1 MTLREPATNEMT
13 SIPQH
18 AYERVA
24 GHVELPPT
32 PNPEPADGHDLPKA
46 SASSTTSQTA
56 THLDWL
62 RAHHRVLEKSLGN
75 KTGVVNRDVPIVV
88 SGDDLSL
95 AELVAVAQ
103 YNVPIQ
109 VSTDDKIKG
118 RVNGSVEFLKQHLE
132 KGEVVY
138 GINTGYGGS
147 ADTRSN
153 DFVSMQRALIQHQ
166 NSGVLLPSD
175 LGQSNDDFPESSL
188 GLKPHNLPRP
198 VVRGTM
204 LARINSLLRGHSAV
218 RLTIIENI
226 VTLLNHDF
234 IPVIPLRGSI
244 SASGDLSPLSY
255 IAGALEGN
263 HDIFLDC
270 RMPNGKR
277 QVISADRAIQL
288 AGLTP
293 TTMMPKE
300 GLGLM
305 NGTAVS
311 VAGATMALHETQYLA
326 LATQVATAMCTEA
339 MRGSA
344 DNYHPFIAD
353 IRPHPGQREAGVN
366 IFKMLE
372 TSKLVVGKDS
382 HTAGLYQDR
391 YALRTSSQWIGPQ
404 LEDLLLSARQ
414 LEVELNSTTDN
425 PLVDT
430 QANMVHHGGNFQ
442 AAAVTSAMEKTRLTL
457 QMFGKLMFAQCTELI
472 NPQLNHILSPNLC
485 FDDPDLS
492 YTFKGIDIN
501 MAAYQSELA
510 FLANPVSTHVQS
522 AEMHNQAVNSLALIS
537 ARYTQDAVEL
547 VSLMTSA
554 FIYAICQ
561 ALDLHVLYIEY
572 MTLIEQKARPAFE
585 QAFASTLPPAEIN
598 TLWTEIFGA
607 VKAGLTSAKSKALDE
622 RARIA
627 SESAMVPL
635 TKALLAAPKAAEN
648 NAFAALGEFTT
659 NLQET
664 ITSSIRATRVRF
676 STSEPPTLQYLGQGS
691 ATMYR
696 FVRHELNVPLHRG
709 LVEHPTFSSSER
721 DGVRASAGE
730 KVTLGRRIGTIYG
743 ALRSGRMRKVLL
755 QCVA

>member
-1 MTLREPATNEMT
+1 
-13 SIPQH
+13 
-18 AYERVA
+18 
-24 GHVELPPT
+24 
-32 PNPEPADGHDLPKA
+32 
-46 SASSTTSQTA
+46 
-56 THLDWL
+56 
-62 RAHHRVLEKSLGN
+62 
-75 KTGVVNRDVPIVV
+75 
-88 SGDDLSL
+88 
-95 AELVAVAQ
+95 
-103 YNVPIQ
+103 
-109 VSTDDKIKG
+109 
-118 RVNGSVEFLKQHLE
+118 
-132 KGEVVY
+132 
-138 GINTGYGGS
+138 
-147 ADTRSN
+147 
-153 DFVSMQRALIQHQ
+153 MQRALIQHQ

-175 LGQSNDDFPESSL
+175 LGRSDDDFPESSV
-188 GLKPHNLPRP
+188 GLKPHSLPKP

-218 RLTIIENI
+218 RLEI
-226 VTLLNHDF
+226 VESIATLLNHDF

-263 HDIFLDC
+263 HDIYLDC
-270 RMPNGKR
+270 KMPNGKR
-277 QVISADRAIQL
+277 EVLSADRAIQL

-311 VAGATMALHETQYLA
+311 VAGATIALHETQYLA
-326 LATQVATAMCTEA
+326 LATQVLTAMCTEA
-339 MRGSA
+339 LRGSA

-353 IRPHPGQREAGVN
+353 IRPHPGQQEAGVN

-391 YALRTSSQWIGPQ
+391 YALRTSSQWVGPQ

-414 LEVELNSTTDN
+414 LEIELNSTTDN
-425 PLVDT
+425 PLVDPK
-430 QANMVHHGGNFQ
+430 AGMVHHGGNFQ
-442 AAAVTSAMEKTRLTL
+442 AASVTSAMEKTRLSL

-472 NPQLNHILSPNLC
+472 NPMLNGILSPNLC

-510 FLANPVSTHVQS
+510 FLANPVSSHVQS

-537 ARYTQDAVEL
+537 ARYTADAVEL

-554 FIYAICQ
+554 FLYAVCQ
-561 ALDLHVLYIEY
+561 ALDIHVLYIEY

-585 QAFASTLPPAEIN
+585 QAFTPTIAPSEVDN
-598 TLWTEIFGA
+598 LWTEVFNA
-607 VKAGLTSAKSKALDE
+607 LKAGLTSAKSKALDE

-627 SESAMVPL
+627 ADATIAPL
-635 TKALLAAPKAAEN
+635 TKALLQNPKAAEN
-648 NAFAALGEFTT
+648 NAFAALGSFVED
-659 NLQET
+659 LAT
-664 ITSSIRATRVRF
+664 IVSSSVRDTRVRF
-676 STSEPPTLQYLGQGS
+676 SSPDGPPTLQYLGHGS
-691 ATMYR
+691 AVMYR
-696 FVRHELNVPLHRG
+696 FVRHELNVPLHKG
-709 LVEHPTFSSSER
+709 LAEHPTYPYAER

-730 KVTLGRRIGTIYG
+730 KVTLGKRISTIYG
-743 ALRSGRMRKVLL
+743 ALRSGRMRKVLVECL
-755 QCVA
+755 A

>member
-1 MTLREPATNEMT
+1 
-13 SIPQH
+13 
-18 AYERVA
+18 
-24 GHVELPPT
+24 
-32 PNPEPADGHDLPKA
+32 
-46 SASSTTSQTA
+46 
-56 THLDWL
+56 
-62 RAHHRVLEKSLGN
+62 
-75 KTGVVNRDVPIVV
+75 
-88 SGDDLSL
+88 
-95 AELVAVAQ
+95 
-103 YNVPIQ
+103 
-109 VSTDDKIKG
+109 
-118 RVNGSVEFLKQHLE
+118 
-132 KGEVVY
+132 
-138 GINTGYGGS
+138 
-147 ADTRSN
+147 
-153 DFVSMQRALIQHQ
+153 
-166 NSGVLLPSD
+166 
-175 LGQSNDDFPESSL
+175 
-188 GLKPHNLPRP
+188 
-198 VVRGTM
+198 M

-218 RLTIIENI
+218 RLVVVENI
-226 VTLLNHDF
+226 ATLLNHDF
-234 IPVIPLRGSI
+234 VPVIPLRGSI

-270 RMPNGKR
+270 RMSNGKR
-277 QVISADRAIQL
+277 EILSADKAIQL

-326 LATQVATAMCTEA
+326 LSTQVLTAMCTEA

-353 IRPHPGQREAGVN
+353 IRPHLGQMEAGAN

-404 LEDLLLSARQ
+404 LEDLMLSAKQ

-425 PLVDT
+425 PLVDPE
-430 QANMVHHGGNFQ
+430 AGMVHHGGNFQ
-442 AAAVTSAMEKTRLTL
+442 AASVTSAMEKTRLAL
-457 QMFGKLMFAQCTELI
+457 QMLGKLMFAQCTELI

-501 MAAYQSELA
+501 MASYQSELA

-537 ARYTQDAVEL
+537 ARYTLDAVEL

-554 FIYAICQ
+554 FLYALCQ

-572 MTLIEQKARPAFE
+572 MTLIEKNGRPAFE
-585 QAFASTLPPAEIN
+585 RVFSESLSPNDLNQ
-598 TLWTEIFGA
+598 LWPELFTA
-607 VKAGLTSAKSKALDE
+607 VKAGLTSAKSKATDE
-622 RARIA
+622 RSRTAAEATI
-627 SESAMVPL
+627 VPL
-635 TKALLAAPKAAEN
+635 TKALAKSPKAAETN
-648 NAFAALGEFTT
+648 VFASLGSWTEE
-659 NLQET
+659 LAT
-664 ITSSIRATRVRF
+664 IISSSIRETRVRF
-676 STSEPPTLQYLGQGS
+676 SSGQGPTTLNYLGHGS

-696 FVRHELNVPLHRG
+696 YVRFELGVPLHKG
-709 LVEHPTFSSSER
+709 LVEHPTYPGAER

-730 KVTLGRRIGTIYG
+730 KVTIGKRISTIYG

-755 QCVA
+755 ECLA

>member
-1 MTLREPATNEMT
+1 
-13 SIPQH
+13 
-18 AYERVA
+18 
-24 GHVELPPT
+24 
-32 PNPEPADGHDLPKA
+32 
-46 SASSTTSQTA
+46 
-56 THLDWL
+56 
-62 RAHHRVLEKSLGN
+62 
-75 KTGVVNRDVPIVV
+75 
-88 SGDDLSL
+88 
-95 AELVAVAQ
+95 
-103 YNVPIQ
+103 
-109 VSTDDKIKG
+109 
-118 RVNGSVEFLKQHLE
+118 
-132 KGEVVY
+132 
-138 GINTGYGGS
+138 
-147 ADTRSN
+147 
-153 DFVSMQRALIQHQ
+153 
-166 NSGVLLPSD
+166 LLPSD
-175 LGQSNDDFPESSL
+175 IGQSSDDFDESSL
-188 GLKPHNLPRP
+188 DLKSHNLPRP
-198 VVRGTM
+198 IVRGTM

-218 RLTIIENI
+218 RLVVVENI
-226 VTLLNHDF
+226 ATLLNHDF

-277 QVISADRAIQL
+277 QIMSADRAIQL

-326 LATQVATAMCTEA
+326 LSTQVLTAMCTEA

-353 IRPHPGQREAGVN
+353 IRPHEGQMEAGIN

-404 LEDLLLSARQ
+404 LEDLMLSAKQ

-425 PLVDT
+425 PLVDP
-430 QANMVHHGGNFQ
+430 AAGMVHHGGNFQ
-442 AAAVTSAMEKTRLTL
+442 AASVTSAMEKTRLSL
-457 QMFGKLMFAQCTELI
+457 QMLGKLMFAQCTELI

-501 MAAYQSELA
+501 MASYQSELA

-537 ARYTQDAVEL
+537 ARYTLDAVEL

-554 FIYAICQ
+554 FLYALCQ

-572 MTLIEQKARPAFE
+572 MTLAEKKARPAFE
-585 QAFASTLPPAEIN
+585 EKFSGVLSPNDLNE
-598 TLWTEIFGA
+598 LWPELFTA

-622 RARIA
+622 RSRLAA
-627 SESAMVPL
+627 EATMVPL
-635 TKALLAAPKAAEN
+635 TKALAKSPKAAETN
-648 NAFAALGEFTT
+648 VFASLTSWSEELTT
-659 NLQET
+659 
-664 ITSSIRATRVRF
+664 IIASSVRETRVRF
-676 STSEPPTLQYLGQGS
+676 SSGEGPTTLSYLGHGS

-696 FVRHELNVPLHRG
+696 FVRHELNVPLHKG
-709 LVEHPTFSSSER
+709 LVEHPTYPNAER

-730 KVTLGRRIGTIYG
+730 KVTLGKRISTIYG
-743 ALRSGRMRKVLL
+743 ALRSGRMRKVFLECL
-755 QCVA
+755 A

>member
-1 MTLREPATNEMT
+1 MPRPF
-13 SIPQH
+13 
-18 AYERVA
+18 
-24 GHVELPPT
+24 
-32 PNPEPADGHDLPKA
+32 ADVD
-46 SASSTTSQTA
+46 S
-56 THLDWL
+56 
-62 RAHHRVLEKSLGN
+62 
-75 KTGVVNRDVPIVV
+75 
-88 SGDDLSL
+88 
-95 AELVAVAQ
+95 
-103 YNVPIQ
+103 
-109 VSTDDKIKG
+109 
-118 RVNGSVEFLKQHLE
+118 
-132 KGEVVY
+132 

-147 ADTRSN
+147 ADTRSG

-175 LGQSNDDFPESSL
+175 LGQSSDDFDESSL
-188 GLKPHNLPRP
+188 GLKGHNLPRP
-198 VVRGTM
+198 IVRGTM

-218 RLTIIENI
+218 RLVVVENI
-226 VTLLNHDF
+226 AALLNHDF

-263 HDIFLDC
+263 HDIYLDC
-270 RMPNGKR
+270 KLPNGKR
-277 QVISADRAIQL
+277 EVLSADKAIQL

-326 LATQVATAMCTEA
+326 LSTQVLTAMCTEA

-353 IRPHPGQREAGVN
+353 IRPHLGQMEAGAN

-404 LEDLLLSARQ
+404 LEDLMLSAKQ

-425 PLVDT
+425 PLVDP
-430 QANMVHHGGNFQ
+430 AAGMVHHGGNFQ
-442 AAAVTSAMEKTRLTL
+442 AASVTSAMEKTRLAL
-457 QMFGKLMFAQCTELI
+457 QMLGKLMFAQCTELI

-501 MAAYQSELA
+501 MASYQSELA

-537 ARYTQDAVEL
+537 ARYTLDAVEL

-554 FIYAICQ
+554 FLYALCQ

-572 MTLIEQKARPAFE
+572 ITLTEKKAVPALERLFSDALSPNDLK
-585 QAFASTLPPAEIN
+585 Q
-598 TLWTEIFGA
+598 LWPEIFTA
-607 VKAGLTSAKSKALDE
+607 IKAGLTSAKSKATDE
-622 RARIA
+622 RSRIA
-627 SESAMVPL
+627 AEATIVPL
-635 TKALLAAPKAAEN
+635 TKALAKSPKAAEQN
-648 NAFAALGEFTT
+648 VFASLATWTEELTT
-659 NLQET
+659 
-664 ITSSIRATRVRF
+664 IISSSIHESRVKF
-676 STSEPPTLQYLGQGS
+676 SSGEGPTTLEYLGHGS

-696 FVRHELNVPLHRG
+696 FVRFELGVPLHKG
-709 LVEHPTFSSSER
+709 LVEHPTYPNAER

-730 KVTLGRRIGTIYG
+730 KVTLGKRISTIYA
-743 ALRSGRMRKVLL
+743 ALRSGRMRKVFLECL
-755 QCVA
+755 A

>member
-1 MTLREPATNEMT
+1 
-13 SIPQH
+13 
-18 AYERVA
+18 
-24 GHVELPPT
+24 
-32 PNPEPADGHDLPKA
+32 
-46 SASSTTSQTA
+46 
-56 THLDWL
+56 
-62 RAHHRVLEKSLGN
+62 
-75 KTGVVNRDVPIVV
+75 
-88 SGDDLSL
+88 
-95 AELVAVAQ
+95 
-103 YNVPIQ
+103 
-109 VSTDDKIKG
+109 
-118 RVNGSVEFLKQHLE
+118 
-132 KGEVVY
+132 
-138 GINTGYGGS
+138 
-147 ADTRSN
+147 
-153 DFVSMQRALIQHQ
+153 
-166 NSGVLLPSD
+166 
-175 LGQSNDDFPESSL
+175 
-188 GLKPHNLPRP
+188 
-198 VVRGTM
+198 M

-218 RLTIIENI
+218 RLVVVENI
-226 VTLLNHDF
+226 ATLLNHDF

-277 QVISADRAIQL
+277 QIMSADRAIQL

-326 LATQVATAMCTEA
+326 LSTQVLTAMCTEA

-353 IRPHPGQREAGVN
+353 IRPHEGQMEAGIN

-404 LEDLLLSARQ
+404 LEDLMLSAKQ

-425 PLVDT
+425 PLVDP
-430 QANMVHHGGNFQ
+430 AAGMVHHGGNFQ
-442 AAAVTSAMEKTRLTL
+442 AASVTSAMEKTRLSL
-457 QMFGKLMFAQCTELI
+457 QMLGKLMFAQCTELI

-501 MAAYQSELA
+501 MASYQSELA

-537 ARYTQDAVEL
+537 ARYTLDAVEL

-554 FIYAICQ
+554 FLYALCQ

-572 MTLIEQKARPAFE
+572 MTLAEKKARPAFE
-585 QAFASTLPPAEIN
+585 EKFSGVLSPNDLNE
-598 TLWTEIFGA
+598 LWPELFTA

-622 RARIA
+622 RSRLAA
-627 SESAMVPL
+627 EATMVPL
-635 TKALLAAPKAAEN
+635 TKALAKSPKAAETN
-648 NAFAALGEFTT
+648 VFASLTSWSEELTT
-659 NLQET
+659 
-664 ITSSIRATRVRF
+664 IIASSVRETRVRF
-676 STSEPPTLQYLGQGS
+676 SSGEGPTTLSYLGHGS

-696 FVRHELNVPLHRG
+696 FVRHELNVPLHKG
-709 LVEHPTFSSSER
+709 LVEHPTYPNAER

-730 KVTLGRRIGTIYG
+730 KVTLGKRISTIYG
-743 ALRSGRMRKVLL
+743 ALRSGRMRKVFLDCL
-755 QCVA
+755 A

>member
-1 MTLREPATNEMT
+1 
-13 SIPQH
+13 
-18 AYERVA
+18 
-24 GHVELPPT
+24 
-32 PNPEPADGHDLPKA
+32 
-46 SASSTTSQTA
+46 
-56 THLDWL
+56 
-62 RAHHRVLEKSLGN
+62 
-75 KTGVVNRDVPIVV
+75 
-88 SGDDLSL
+88 
-95 AELVAVAQ
+95 
-103 YNVPIQ
+103 
-109 VSTDDKIKG
+109 
-118 RVNGSVEFLKQHLE
+118 
-132 KGEVVY
+132 
-138 GINTGYGGS
+138 
-147 ADTRSN
+147 
-153 DFVSMQRALIQHQ
+153 MQRALIQHQ

-175 LGQSNDDFPESSL
+175 IGQSSDDFDESSL
-188 GLKPHNLPRP
+188 DLKSHNLPRP
-198 VVRGTM
+198 IVRGTM

-218 RLTIIENI
+218 RLVVVENI
-226 VTLLNHDF
+226 ATLLNHDF
-234 IPVIPLRGSI
+234 VPVIPLRGSI

-277 QVISADRAIQL
+277 QVLSADRAIQL

-326 LATQVATAMCTEA
+326 LSTQVLTAMCTEA

-353 IRPHPGQREAGVN
+353 IRPHAGQMEAGIN

-404 LEDLLLSARQ
+404 LEDLMLSAKQ

-425 PLVDT
+425 PLVDP
-430 QANMVHHGGNFQ
+430 AAGMVHHGGNFQ
-442 AAAVTSAMEKTRLTL
+442 AASVTSAMEKTRLSL
-457 QMFGKLMFAQCTELI
+457 QMLGKLMFAQCTELI

-501 MAAYQSELA
+501 MASYQSELA

-537 ARYTQDAVEL
+537 ARYTLDAVEL

-554 FIYAICQ
+554 FLYALCQ

-572 MTLIEQKARPAFE
+572 MTLAEKKARPAFE
-585 QAFASTLPPAEIN
+585 EKFSGVLSPNDLNE
-598 TLWTEIFGA
+598 LWPELFTA

-627 SESAMVPL
+627 AEATMVPL
-635 TKALLAAPKAAEN
+635 TKALAKSPKAAETN
-648 NAFAALGEFTT
+648 VFSSLTSWSEELTT
-659 NLQET
+659 
-664 ITSSIRATRVRF
+664 IISSSVRETRVRF
-676 STSEPPTLQYLGQGS
+676 SSGDGPTTLEYLGHGS

-696 FVRHELNVPLHRG
+696 FVRYELGVPLHKG
-709 LVEHPTFSSSER
+709 LVEHPTYPNAER

-730 KVTLGRRIGTIYG
+730 KVTLGKRISTIYG
-743 ALRSGRMRKVLL
+743 ALRSGRMRKVFLECL
-755 QCVA
+755 A

>member
-1 MTLREPATNEMT
+1 MVSNV
-13 SIPQH
+13 H
-18 AYERVA
+18 
-24 GHVELPPT
+24 
-32 PNPEPADGHDLPKA
+32 
-46 SASSTTSQTA
+46 
-56 THLDWL
+56 WL
-62 RAHHRVLEKSLGN
+62 SCRISCL
-75 KTGVVNRDVPIVV
+75 TIYP
-88 SGDDLSL
+88 
-95 AELVAVAQ
+95 
-103 YNVPIQ
+103 
-109 VSTDDKIKG
+109 
-118 RVNGSVEFLKQHLE
+118 
-132 KGEVVY
+132 

-147 ADTRSN
+147 ADTRSS

-175 LGQSNDDFPESSL
+175 IGQTSDDFDESSL
-188 GLKPHNLPRP
+188 DLKSHNLPRP
-198 VVRGTM
+198 IVRGTM

-218 RLTIIENI
+218 RLVVVENI
-226 VTLLNHDF
+226 ATLLNHDF
-234 IPVIPLRGSI
+234 VPVIPLRGSI

-277 QVISADRAIQL
+277 QIMSADRAIQL

-326 LATQVATAMCTEA
+326 LSTQVLTAMCTEA

-353 IRPHPGQREAGVN
+353 IRPHAGQMEAGIN

-404 LEDLLLSARQ
+404 LEDLMLSAKQ

-425 PLVDT
+425 PLVDPE
-430 QANMVHHGGNFQ
+430 AGMVHHGGNFQ
-442 AAAVTSAMEKTRLTL
+442 AASVTSAMEKTRLSL
-457 QMFGKLMFAQCTELI
+457 QMLGKLMFAQCTELI

-501 MAAYQSELA
+501 MASYQSELA

-537 ARYTQDAVEL
+537 ARYTLDAVEL

-554 FIYAICQ
+554 FLYALCQ

-572 MTLIEQKARPAFE
+572 MTLIEKKARPAFE
-585 QAFASTLPPAEIN
+585 DKFSSVLSANDLAE
-598 TLWTEIFGA
+598 LWPQLFTA

-622 RARIA
+622 RSRIA
-627 SESAMVPL
+627 AEATLVPL
-635 TKALLAAPKAAEN
+635 TKALAKSPKAAEAN
-648 NAFAALGEFTT
+648 VFTS
-659 NLQET
+659 LIPWSDELAT
-664 ITSSIRATRVRF
+664 IISSSVRETRVRF
-676 STSEPPTLQYLGQGS
+676 SSGEGPTTLEYLGHGS

-696 FVRHELNVPLHRG
+696 FVRYELNVPLHKG
-709 LVEHPTFSSSER
+709 LVEHPTYPNAER

-730 KVTLGRRIGTIYG
+730 KVTLGKRISTIYG
-743 ALRSGRMRKVLL
+743 ALRTGRMRKVLL
-755 QCVA
+755 ECLA

>member
-1 MTLREPATNEMT
+1 
-13 SIPQH
+13 
-18 AYERVA
+18 
-24 GHVELPPT
+24 
-32 PNPEPADGHDLPKA
+32 
-46 SASSTTSQTA
+46 
-56 THLDWL
+56 
-62 RAHHRVLEKSLGN
+62 
-75 KTGVVNRDVPIVV
+75 
-88 SGDDLSL
+88 
-95 AELVAVAQ
+95 
-103 YNVPIQ
+103 
-109 VSTDDKIKG
+109 
-118 RVNGSVEFLKQHLE
+118 
-132 KGEVVY
+132 
-138 GINTGYGGS
+138 
-147 ADTRSN
+147 
-153 DFVSMQRALIQHQ
+153 MQRALIQHQ

-175 LGQSNDDFPESSL
+175 IGQTSDDFDESSL
-188 GLKPHNLPRP
+188 DLKSHNLPRP
-198 VVRGTM
+198 IVRGTM

-218 RLTIIENI
+218 RLVVVENI
-226 VTLLNHDF
+226 ATLLNHDF

-277 QVISADRAIQL
+277 EIMSADRAIQL

-326 LATQVATAMCTEA
+326 LSTQVLTAMCTEA

-353 IRPHPGQREAGVN
+353 IRPHAGQMEAGIN

-404 LEDLLLSARQ
+404 LEDLMLSAKQ

-425 PLVDT
+425 PLVDPE
-430 QANMVHHGGNFQ
+430 AGMVHHGGNFQ
-442 AAAVTSAMEKTRLTL
+442 AASVTSAMEKTRLSL
-457 QMFGKLMFAQCTELI
+457 QMLGKLMFAQCTELI

-501 MAAYQSELA
+501 MASYQSELA

-537 ARYTQDAVEL
+537 ARYTLDAVEL
-547 VSLMTSA
+547 VSLMTAA
-554 FIYAICQ
+554 FLYALCQ

-572 MTLIEQKARPAFE
+572 MTLVEKRARPAFE
-585 QAFASTLPPAEIN
+585 EKFSSTLSPNDLAE
-598 TLWTEIFGA
+598 LWPQLFTA

-622 RARIA
+622 RARVA
-627 SESAMVPL
+627 AEATLVPL
-635 TKALLAAPKAAEN
+635 TKVLAKAPQAAEKTNVFASLIPWSEELAAIIA
-648 NAFAALGEFTT
+648 
-659 NLQET
+659 
-664 ITSSIRATRVRF
+664 SSVRETRVRF
-676 STSEPPTLQYLGQGS
+676 SSGEGPTTLEYLGHGS

-696 FVRHELNVPLHRG
+696 FVRYELNVPLHKG
-709 LVEHPTFSSSER
+709 LVEHPTYPNAER

-730 KVTLGRRIGTIYG
+730 KVTLGKRISTIYC

-755 QCVA
+755 ECLA

>member
-1 MTLREPATNEMT
+1 
-13 SIPQH
+13 
-18 AYERVA
+18 
-24 GHVELPPT
+24 
-32 PNPEPADGHDLPKA
+32 
-46 SASSTTSQTA
+46 
-56 THLDWL
+56 
-62 RAHHRVLEKSLGN
+62 
-75 KTGVVNRDVPIVV
+75 
-88 SGDDLSL
+88 
-95 AELVAVAQ
+95 
-103 YNVPIQ
+103 
-109 VSTDDKIKG
+109 
-118 RVNGSVEFLKQHLE
+118 
-132 KGEVVY
+132 
-138 GINTGYGGS
+138 
-147 ADTRSN
+147 
-153 DFVSMQRALIQHQ
+153 
-166 NSGVLLPSD
+166 
-175 LGQSNDDFPESSL
+175 
-188 GLKPHNLPRP
+188 
-198 VVRGTM
+198 M

-218 RLTIIENI
+218 RLVVVENI
-226 VTLLNHDF
+226 ATLLNHDF
-234 IPVIPLRGSI
+234 VPVIPLRGSI

-277 QVISADRAIQL
+277 QVLSADRAIQL

-326 LATQVATAMCTEA
+326 LSTQVLTAMCTEA

-353 IRPHPGQREAGVN
+353 IRPHAGQMEAGIN

-404 LEDLLLSARQ
+404 LEDLMLSAKQ

-425 PLVDT
+425 PLVDP
-430 QANMVHHGGNFQ
+430 AAGMVHHGGNFQ
-442 AAAVTSAMEKTRLTL
+442 AASVTSAMEKTRLSL
-457 QMFGKLMFAQCTELI
+457 QMLGKLMFAQCTELI

-501 MAAYQSELA
+501 MASYQSELA

-537 ARYTQDAVEL
+537 ARYTLDAVEL

-554 FIYAICQ
+554 FLYALCQ

-572 MTLIEQKARPAFE
+572 MTLAEKKARPAFE
-585 QAFASTLPPAEIN
+585 EKFSGVLSPNDLNE
-598 TLWTEIFGA
+598 LWPELFTA

-627 SESAMVPL
+627 AEATMVPL
-635 TKALLAAPKAAEN
+635 TKALAKSPKAAETN
-648 NAFAALGEFTT
+648 VFSSLTSWSEELTT
-659 NLQET
+659 
-664 ITSSIRATRVRF
+664 IISSSVRETRVRF
-676 STSEPPTLQYLGQGS
+676 SSGDGPTTLEYLGHGS

-696 FVRHELNVPLHRG
+696 FVRYELGVPLHKG
-709 LVEHPTFSSSER
+709 LVEHPTYPNAER

-730 KVTLGRRIGTIYG
+730 KVTLGKRISTIYG
-743 ALRSGRMRKVLL
+743 ALRSGRMRKVFLECL
-755 QCVA
+755 A

>member
-1 MTLREPATNEMT
+1 
-13 SIPQH
+13 
-18 AYERVA
+18 
-24 GHVELPPT
+24 
-32 PNPEPADGHDLPKA
+32 
-46 SASSTTSQTA
+46 
-56 THLDWL
+56 
-62 RAHHRVLEKSLGN
+62 
-75 KTGVVNRDVPIVV
+75 
-88 SGDDLSL
+88 
-95 AELVAVAQ
+95 
-103 YNVPIQ
+103 
-109 VSTDDKIKG
+109 
-118 RVNGSVEFLKQHLE
+118 
-132 KGEVVY
+132 
-138 GINTGYGGS
+138 
-147 ADTRSN
+147 
-153 DFVSMQRALIQHQ
+153 MQRALIQHQ

-175 LGQSNDDFPESSL
+175 IGQTDDAFDENSL
-188 GLKPHNLPRP
+188 DLKSHNLPRP
-198 VVRGTM
+198 IVRGTM

-218 RLTIIENI
+218 RLVVVENI
-226 VTLLNHDF
+226 ATLLNHDF
-234 IPVIPLRGSI
+234 VPVIPLRGSI

-277 QVISADRAIQL
+277 EIMSADRAIQL

-326 LATQVATAMCTEA
+326 LSTQVLTAMCTEA

-353 IRPHPGQREAGVN
+353 IRPHAGQMEAGIN

-404 LEDLLLSARQ
+404 LEDLMLSAKQ

-425 PLVDT
+425 PLVDPE
-430 QANMVHHGGNFQ
+430 AGMVHHGGNFQ
-442 AAAVTSAMEKTRLTL
+442 AASVTSAMEKTRLSL
-457 QMFGKLMFAQCTELI
+457 QMLGKLMFAQCTELI

-501 MAAYQSELA
+501 MASYQSELA

-537 ARYTQDAVEL
+537 ARYTLDAVEL

-554 FIYAICQ
+554 FLYALCQ

-572 MTLIEQKARPAFE
+572 MTLVEKRARPAFE
-585 QAFASTLPPAEIN
+585 EKFSAVLSPNDCAE
-598 TLWTEIFGA
+598 LWPELFTA

-622 RARIA
+622 RARVA
-627 SESAMVPL
+627 AEATLVPL
-635 TKALLAAPKAAEN
+635 TKVLAKSPKAAEAN
-648 NAFAALGEFTT
+648 VFASLIPWSEE
-659 NLQET
+659 L
-664 ITSSIRATRVRF
+664 TSIIASSVRETRVRF
-676 STSEPPTLQYLGQGS
+676 SSGEGPTTLEYLGHGS

-696 FVRHELNVPLHRG
+696 FVRYELNVPLHKG
-709 LVEHPTFSSSER
+709 LVEHPTYPNAER

-730 KVTLGRRIGTIYG
+730 KVTLGKRISTIYG

-755 QCVA
+755 ECLA

>member
-1 MTLREPATNEMT
+1 
-13 SIPQH
+13 
-18 AYERVA
+18 
-24 GHVELPPT
+24 
-32 PNPEPADGHDLPKA
+32 
-46 SASSTTSQTA
+46 
-56 THLDWL
+56 
-62 RAHHRVLEKSLGN
+62 
-75 KTGVVNRDVPIVV
+75 
-88 SGDDLSL
+88 
-95 AELVAVAQ
+95 
-103 YNVPIQ
+103 
-109 VSTDDKIKG
+109 
-118 RVNGSVEFLKQHLE
+118 
-132 KGEVVY
+132 
-138 GINTGYGGS
+138 
-147 ADTRSN
+147 
-153 DFVSMQRALIQHQ
+153 MQRALIQHQ

-175 LGQSNDDFPESSL
+175 LGQSNDDFDESSL
-188 GLKPHNLPRP
+188 GLKGHNLPRP
-198 VVRGTM
+198 IVRGTM

-218 RLTIIENI
+218 RLVVVENI
-226 VTLLNHDF
+226 AALLNHDF

-263 HDIFLDC
+263 HDIYLDC
-270 RMPNGKR
+270 KLPNGKR
-277 QVISADRAIQL
+277 EVLSADKAIQL

-326 LATQVATAMCTEA
+326 LSTQVLTAMCTEA

-353 IRPHPGQREAGVN
+353 IRPHLGQMEAGAN

-404 LEDLLLSARQ
+404 LEDLMLSAKQ

-425 PLVDT
+425 PLVDP
-430 QANMVHHGGNFQ
+430 AAGMVHHGGNFQ
-442 AAAVTSAMEKTRLTL
+442 AASVTSAMEKTRLAL
-457 QMFGKLMFAQCTELI
+457 QMLGKLMFAQCTELI

-501 MAAYQSELA
+501 MASYQSELA

-537 ARYTQDAVEL
+537 ARYTLDAVEL

-554 FIYAICQ
+554 FLYALCQ

-572 MTLIEQKARPAFE
+572 ITLTEKKAVPALERLFSDALSPYDLK
-585 QAFASTLPPAEIN
+585 Q
-598 TLWTEIFGA
+598 LWPEIFTA
-607 VKAGLTSAKSKALDE
+607 IKAGLTSAKSKATDE
-622 RARIA
+622 RSRIA
-627 SESAMVPL
+627 AEATIVPL
-635 TKALLAAPKAAEN
+635 TKALAKSPKAAEQN
-648 NAFAALGEFTT
+648 VFASLTT
-659 NLQET
+659 WTEELT
-664 ITSSIRATRVRF
+664 SIISSSIRESRVKF
-676 STSEPPTLQYLGQGS
+676 SSGEGPTTLEYLGHGS

-696 FVRHELNVPLHRG
+696 FVRFELGVPLHKG
-709 LVEHPTFSSSER
+709 LVEHPTYPNAER

-730 KVTLGRRIGTIYG
+730 KVTLGKRISTIYA
-743 ALRSGRMRKVLL
+743 ALRSGRMRKVFLECL
-755 QCVA
+755 A

>member
-1 MTLREPATNEMT
+1 M
-13 SIPQH
+13 
-18 AYERVA
+18 
-24 GHVELPPT
+24 PPLCDRS
-32 PNPEPADGHDLPKA
+32 PD
-46 SASSTTSQTA
+46 
-56 THLDWL
+56 
-62 RAHHRVLEKSLGN
+62 
-75 KTGVVNRDVPIVV
+75 
-88 SGDDLSL
+88 
-95 AELVAVAQ
+95 
-103 YNVPIQ
+103 IQ
-109 VSTDDKIKG
+109 
-118 RVNGSVEFLKQHLE
+118 L
-132 KGEVVY
+132 

-147 ADTRSN
+147 ADTRSG

-175 LGQSNDDFPESSL
+175 LGQSSDDFDESSL
-188 GLKPHNLPRP
+188 GLKGHNLPRP
-198 VVRGTM
+198 IVRGTM

-218 RLTIIENI
+218 RLVVVENI
-226 VTLLNHDF
+226 ATLLNHDF
-234 IPVIPLRGSI
+234 VPVIPLRGSI

-270 RMPNGKR
+270 RMSNGKR
-277 QVISADRAIQL
+277 EILSADKAIQL

-326 LATQVATAMCTEA
+326 LSTQVLTAMCTEA

-353 IRPHPGQREAGVN
+353 IRPHLGQMEAGAN

-404 LEDLLLSARQ
+404 LEDLMLSAKQ

-425 PLVDT
+425 PLVDPE
-430 QANMVHHGGNFQ
+430 AGMVHHGGNFQ
-442 AAAVTSAMEKTRLTL
+442 AASVTSAMEKTRLAL
-457 QMFGKLMFAQCTELI
+457 QMLGKLMFAQCTELI

-501 MAAYQSELA
+501 MASYQSELA

-537 ARYTQDAVEL
+537 ARYTLDAVEL

-554 FIYAICQ
+554 FLYALCQ

-572 MTLIEQKARPAFE
+572 MTLSEKNGRPAFE
-585 QAFASTLPPAEIN
+585 RVFSESLSPNDLNQ
-598 TLWTEIFGA
+598 LWPELFTA
-607 VKAGLTSAKSKALDE
+607 VKAGLTSAKSKATDE
-622 RARIA
+622 RSRTAAEATI
-627 SESAMVPL
+627 VPL
-635 TKALLAAPKAAEN
+635 TKALAKSPKAAETN
-648 NAFAALGEFTT
+648 VFASLGSWTEE
-659 NLQET
+659 LAT
-664 ITSSIRATRVRF
+664 IISSSIRETRVRF
-676 STSEPPTLQYLGQGS
+676 SSGQGPTTLNYLGHGS

-696 FVRHELNVPLHRG
+696 YVRFELGVPLHKG
-709 LVEHPTFSSSER
+709 LVEHPTYPGAER

-730 KVTLGRRIGTIYG
+730 KVTIGKRISTIYG

-755 QCVA
+755 ECLA